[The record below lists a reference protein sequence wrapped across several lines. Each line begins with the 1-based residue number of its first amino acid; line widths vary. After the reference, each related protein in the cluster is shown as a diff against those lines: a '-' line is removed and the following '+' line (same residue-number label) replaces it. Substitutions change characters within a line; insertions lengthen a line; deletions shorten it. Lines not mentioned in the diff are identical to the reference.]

1 MARQNREEQPRR
13 RRPNLL
19 VPALIGG
26 GAILGLGALGAA
38 GASLALSKGGKKAV
52 KEAAEKVTTKS
63 PTPKVANSVPNVSNV
78 VENVI
83 QPSTS
88 KARKIKYGGT
98 KPSRSST
105 SVVDSSST
113 VSSSSPILG
122 QDIATKTVKKGKKT
136 KSSTPN
142 ASNVSNVSTPNIP
155 LVKPSKNPKTFV
167 PFTTIGATSSTTSK
181 TIPSSAPISLPTPKQ
196 APQQPK
202 STRGGFFDVSQSPT
216 LAALK
221 DLGDKARKGV
231 KYAFTGVDENEVARL
246 STPITR
252 VSQTTTRNV
261 SQLKTNKTPNLASAP
276 DARVSLNK
284 VSTDEP
290 LNVRRRSSLDLDPEL
305 ETKRN
310 KKFEKRK
317 RNVEKILA
325 NQREKLKVDTDVLPA
340 TLEDIKSQ
348 VKASKRTKQAPTK
361 TFQQR
366 PDPKNIEERKLPSNA
381 MTKTKGEAP
390 GIAGTTSE
398 KRGKDLRKQKEKDAR
413 LPIRSVVRQ
422 GNQGYIVNKYTTT
435 NLSGNYLLAEF
446 GNPVTKLAKKKWEN
460 SLVGLE
466 NIRMV
471 RARRQIA
478 DPLEGLPLPQNRNPR
493 KVLASR
499 YSTGLDNSSRG
510 INRRDVVGARERKL
524 KSGEYN
530 NKRGS
535 KELLPNTT
543 DMTNV
548 RRAYDPITGDSLLMG
563 NRKGIDRLLPV
574 PMVKTN
580 IKKKP
585 RKLY

>member
-13 RRPNLL
+13 PNLL
-19 VPALIGG
+19 VPALISG

-52 KEAAEKVTTKS
+52 KEAAEKVITKS

-88 KARKIKYGGT
+88 KIRKIKYGGT

-142 ASNVSNVSTPNIP
+142 VSNVFTPNIP

-202 STRGGFFDVSQSPT
+202 ATRSGFFDVSQSPT

-246 STPITR
+246 STPITK

-261 SQLKTNKTPNLASAP
+261 SPLKTNKTPNLASAP

-310 KKFEKRK
+310 KKFEKRR

-348 VKASKRTKQAPTK
+348 VKASKRTKKAPTK
-361 TFQQR
+361 TFQQK
-366 PDPKNIEERKLPSNA
+366 PDPKNIEERRLPSTA
-381 MTKTKGEAP
+381 LTKTKGEAP
-390 GIAGTTSE
+390 GIAGTTNQ
-398 KRGKDLRKQKEKDAR
+398 KRAESLRKQKEKDAR
-413 LPIRSVVRQ
+413 LPIRSVISQ
-422 GNQGYIVNKYTTT
+422 GNRGYVVNKYTPT
-435 NLSGNYLLAEF
+435 NLSANYLLADF
-446 GNPVTKLAKKKWEN
+446 GGNPVTKLAKKKWEN

-574 PMVKTN
+574 PMIKTN